1 MDKRITMTDFTYCA
15 IDLKISEEEIKKML
29 DEVINCDSL
38 YWYDDNFRNCKLL
51 PLFNGLGTVGAPPPG
66 VLRSKG
72 TMKWTQAGYDCPTLK
87 TVMEDKVFPFMD
99 NPGRISVLYTP
110 ANVGMNI
117 HLDCNRNSIGKLQH
131 KFRIVLKGEIS
142 KLFFLDR
149 NKSKVYVPDIYK
161 FYVLDGSHPH
171 AIDPGKEDKITICIG
186 TPWVGNST
194 KLYDDILSSSLYK
207 MKVSRPEFEDQ
218 WECL

>member
-1 MDKRITMTDFTYCA
+1 MSNFTFCA
-15 IDLKISEEEIKKML
+15 INLEISQEEIQKMI
-29 DEVINCDSL
+29 DEVIKCDAE
-38 YWYDDNFRNCKLL
+38 YWYDDAFRNCKLL

-66 VLRSKG
+66 VQRSKG
-72 TMKWTQAGYDCPTLK
+72 TMKWTKAGDECPTIK
-87 TVMEDKVFPFMD
+87 HIMETKVFPFMD

-110 ANVGMNI
+110 ANTAMNV

-131 KFRIVLKGEIS
+131 KFRIVLKGEID

-149 NKSKVYVPDIYK
+149 NKNKVYVPNHYR
-161 FYVLDGSHPH
+161 FYILDGSHPH
-171 AIDPGKEDKITICIG
+171 AIDPGKEEKITICIG

-194 KLYDDILSSSLYK
+194 KMYDDILSKNLYQF
-207 MKVSRPEFEDQ
+207 KVSTPEFEEK